1 MILEK
6 QIQEILIKGDITW
19 QSLLMDLVK
28 QEGMDP
34 WDVDVS
40 KLANSY
46 IQTVRKLKEANL
58 GVSGKFVLASAL
70 LLKVKSKRL
79 IGEDLDNLDALFRR
93 TEEEAILAGDFED
106 INLLQPLFEG
116 GEEPRLNPRTP
127 QPRKRKVSVFDL
139 VEALEKA
146 MNTRKRRIE
155 RTLPGLRHKITLP
168 ESTDISEIIVSVYR
182 DIKDYFKS
190 GKNKLT
196 FKELARAEDRE
207 TRMFTFIPLLHLHNE
222 RRIDL
227 NQEAHL
233 GEIGINLVRKNA
245 RSNP

>member
-1 MILEK
+1 MILEQ

-28 QEGMDP
+28 QEGMNP

-46 IQTVRKLKEANL
+46 VQSVRKLKEMNL

-79 IGEDLDNLDALFRR
+79 LGKDLDELDALFKK
-93 TEEEAILAGDFED
+93 TEDEALLLGDFDED

-116 GEEPRLNPRTP
+116 VEYEDTKLKPRTP
-127 QPRKRKVSVFDL
+127 QPRKRKVSIFDL

-146 MNTRKRRIE
+146 MNTRKNRIA
-155 RTLPGLRHKITLP
+155 RNIPGLRHKIELP
-168 ESTDISEIIVSVYR
+168 ETTDISEIIISVYR
-182 DIKDYFKS
+182 NIKDYFKD
-190 GKNKLT
+190 GKKDLT
-196 FKELARAEDRE
+196 FTNLVKGDDKKVKV
-207 TRMFTFIPLLHLHNE
+207 FTFIPLLHLHNE
-222 RRIDL
+222 RRVNL
-227 NQEAHL
+227 AQEQHL
-233 GEIGINLVRKNA
+233 GEIGINLIRKSA
-245 RSNP
+245 S